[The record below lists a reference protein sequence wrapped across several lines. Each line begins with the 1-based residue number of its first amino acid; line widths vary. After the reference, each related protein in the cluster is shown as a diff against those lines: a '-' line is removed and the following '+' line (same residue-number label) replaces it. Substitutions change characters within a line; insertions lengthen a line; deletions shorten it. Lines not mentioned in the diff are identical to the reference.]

1 MILIYDLDIHLSVRS
16 ILSVYSVIVESNMC
30 GQDHQNAAEDEHN
43 DENIGIVALV
53 PIVHSYDTDDGEMER
68 AMLDIPTEDKKNN

>member
-1 MILIYDLDIHLSVRS
+1 MR
-16 ILSVYSVIVESNMC
+16 

-43 DENIGIVALV
+43 DENIGIVTLV
-53 PIVHSYDTDDGEMER
+53 PIVHSYGTDDGEMER